1 MEARVSSCPSGELLV
16 SLPSCSSSS
25 SLRTPSSHT
34 PRFSLNSWASY
45 QLSFR
50 KHFRGLAG
58 TWSFHVSKILKS
70 QEFTEECSVHVVR
83 EGETLSS
90 ISKRYGIPIHP
101 IVTLNKSIVDHEL
114 VYEGQVLKIP
124 LSKRYAEKTEKK
136 KLLKKFDIPQKHRNA
151 SKMLDA
157 FSQQKSFTVLISH
170 QLPYAKTTGYFLVLV
185 PLIAFCI
192 RCITSVLCTR
202 VAGYL
207 RREDNIEPK
216 QHHQVPKSKRW
227 KSALLDAKE
236 LDVSDPESKSD
247 IGTFVQCPSEDQAQ
261 SSSGDTFQAYGKLE
275 EDYQKFLSECG
286 ISNSGY
292 WRGGLDERSTG
303 IQ

>member
-1 MEARVSSCPSGELLV
+1 MMEARVSSCPSGELLV

-90 ISKRYGIPIHP
+90 ISKQYGIPIHP

-170 QLPYAKTTGYFLVLV
+170 QLPYMH
-185 PLIAFCI
+185 
-192 RCITSVLCTR
+192 
-202 VAGYL
+202 
-207 RREDNIEPK
+207 N
-216 QHHQVPKSKRW
+216 
-227 KSALLDAKE
+227 
-236 LDVSDPESKSD
+236 
-247 IGTFVQCPSEDQAQ
+247 
-261 SSSGDTFQAYGKLE
+261 
-275 EDYQKFLSECG
+275 
-286 ISNSGY
+286 
-292 WRGGLDERSTG
+292 
-303 IQ
+303 

>member
-1 MEARVSSCPSGELLV
+1 MEARVSGCPSVELLV
-16 SLPSCSSSS
+16 SLPPPS
-25 SLRTPSSHT
+25 SLRTPSIHP
-34 PRFSLNSWASY
+34 PRFSLKSWASY
-45 QLSFR
+45 QKSFR

-70 QEFTEECSVHVVR
+70 QDFTEEFSVHVVK

-90 ISKRYGIPIHP
+90 ISKQYGIPIYT
-101 IVTLNKSIVDHEL
+101 IATLNRSIVDLEL

-124 LSKRYAEKTEKK
+124 LSKIYAEKTEKK
-136 KLLKKFDIPQKHRNA
+136 KLLKFDTQKYWNM

-157 FSQQKSFTVLISH
+157 ISQQKSFTVLIPRQS
-170 QLPYAKTTGYFLVLV
+170 PYAKTTGYFLVLV

-202 VAGYL
+202 VADYL
-207 RREDNIEPK
+207 RREDVIEPK

-247 IGTFVQCPSEDQAQ
+247 IGCPSEGQAQ
-261 SSSGDTFQAYGKLE
+261 SSSEDAFQAYGKLE
-275 EDYQKFLSECG
+275 EDYQRFLSECG

-292 WRGGLDERSTG
+292 WRGGLDE
-303 IQ
+303 